1 MMVRYLLSIF
11 LIILGTV
18 SYAAYPPVLT
28 EVIPREVNIV
38 DTAKYAFIPKVISGD
53 TVAVQVKGGAVNV
66 KLYGIDSPDGKFA
79 IKARDYLQWRV
90 ERKDCAIEVM
100 GRDKHGRATVRLYQG
115 GSDVGLQM
123 VALGLARACAPTDS
137 AIQFIE
143 AAAKKNRIGMW
154 GKQ

>member
-1 MMVRYLLSIF
+1 MMARYLLSIF

-66 KLYGIDSPDGKFA
+66 RIYGIEAPDGKWA

-90 ERKDCAIEVM
+90 ERKDCAIEIM
-100 GRDKHGRATVRLYQG
+100 GRDRHGRATVRLYQG
-115 GSDVGLQM
+115 GADVGLQM
-123 VALGLARACAPTDS
+123 VAMGLARACAPTDK
-137 AIQFIE
+137 AISLTQD
-143 AAAKKNRIGMW
+143 AAKKHGIGMW
-154 GKQ
+154 GRQ